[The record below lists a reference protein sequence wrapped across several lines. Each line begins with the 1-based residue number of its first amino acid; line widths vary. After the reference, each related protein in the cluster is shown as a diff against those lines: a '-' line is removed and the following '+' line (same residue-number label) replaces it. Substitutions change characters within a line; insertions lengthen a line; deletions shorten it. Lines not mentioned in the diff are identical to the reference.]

1 MGSCTWCRFVCWNL
15 YISCKVAG
23 ILMELYGASGATCIR
38 HAQKRK
44 GRKPSNSKVSGSNKT
59 KGPKHDCQYRLR
71 APMPEGEA
79 H

>member
-1 MGSCTWCRFVCWNL
+1 
-15 YISCKVAG
+15 
-23 ILMELYGASGATCIR
+23 MELYGASGATCIR